1 MSESEKPVT
10 MESYYKLCRII
21 FGVILL
27 AQDFSPKSSGLTG
40 SSCGLLVF
48 CVGPFEVFDG
58 SVLEVPDTG
67 GDFID

>member
-1 MSESEKPVT
+1 MAGFAGHLFPAFFKAGE
-10 MESYYKLCRII
+10 

-48 CVGPFEVFDG
+48 RVGPFEVFDG